1 MLLGVLFAAGGL
13 SVLTV
18 AADQFV
24 KGAARLA
31 VILKVAPIV
40 VGAVIIGFGTSA
52 PEMVVSGLAAADGN
66 LDIGVGNVV
75 GSNVANIS
83 LVLAAATLITP
94 VPVHSGVL
102 RREAP
107 LSVAAVIVFAG
118 LLQGDVN
125 RWEGAVL
132 SALLAAVLV
141 YILRTARETDALT
154 DDVDELLG
162 HDRPDTRVEVVRT
175 IVGLVMVAASAWFIV
190 DGSARIAEELELTGG
205 FVGFTLVA
213 VGTSAPELVTAIAAA
228 RQGETELL
236 VGNLLGSNVFNSL
249 AVGGVIALIGPGP
262 VLDTRLAE
270 WGSLMMISIVVVSW
284 LMMITGARVSR
295 REGLVLGLMWIV
307 AVVVLA
313 GGEDVETALRAVSP

>member
-1 MLLGVLFAAGGL
+1 MLLGLLFAAGGL
-13 SVLTV
+13 TVLTV

-31 VILKVAPIV
+31 VVFKVAPVV

-66 LDIGVGNVV
+66 LDIGVGNVI

-83 LVLAAATLITP
+83 LVLGAATLITV
-94 VPVHSGVL
+94 VPVQSGVL

-107 LSVAAVIVFAG
+107 LSVASVLVFAG

-141 YILRTARETDALT
+141 YILRTARDTDALT
-154 DDVDELLG
+154 EDVDELLG
-162 HDRPDTRVEVVRT
+162 HEQPRAGLEAART
-175 IVGLVMVAASAWFIV
+175 VTGLVLVAASAWFIV
-190 DGSARIAEELELTGG
+190 DGSERIAEELDLTGG

-236 VGNLLGSNVFNSL
+236 VGNLLGSNIFNSL

-270 WGSLMMISIVVVSW
+270 WGSVMMVVVVVLSW

-295 REGLVLGLMWIV
+295 REGLVLIAMWV
-307 AVVVLA
+307 AAVVILA
-313 GGEDVETALRAVSP
+313 GGEDVEDALRVATG